1 MTQKA
6 QSVGLS
12 RSKIR
17 EAGGIGGPIFGFLA
31 ISGTLNELPSGKRLQ
46 FANWTPWPFK
56 NLVRCF
62 TQQNSMVM
70 FPRCLLT
77 FTRG

>member
-46 FANWTPWPFK
+46 FANYGKSPSLIGKSQLFLWAMF
-56 NLVRCF
+56 
-62 TQQNSMVM
+62 NSKLFVYQ
-70 FPRCLLT
+70 RVY
-77 FTRG
+77 